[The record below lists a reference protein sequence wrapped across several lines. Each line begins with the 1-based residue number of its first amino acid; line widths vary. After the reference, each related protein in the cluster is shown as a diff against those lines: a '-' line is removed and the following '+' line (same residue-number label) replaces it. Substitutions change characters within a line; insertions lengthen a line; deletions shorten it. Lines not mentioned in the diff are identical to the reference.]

1 LLKPFKE
8 SLNGF
13 QISKLL
19 EDLQNRGLPL
29 DVIALTFPALV
40 DTGAGA
46 GAGGAGAGGAGHS

>member
-1 LLKPFKE
+1 
-8 SLNGF
+8 LNGF

-19 EDLQNRGLPL
+19 EDLQNRGLLL
-29 DVIALTFPALV
+29 DVIALTFPALL